1 MIGGVYTLTNSMG
14 ERIKKLRRERNLT
27 QHQLGEM
34 LGVRTSAISMYE
46 KDQRS
51 ANYEIIIKL
60 SEIFNCSL
68 DFLIKGEEDIDTKL
82 KNIMKDELL
91 IAFEDYDS
99 WSVEDK
105 EELLSYLTAKKL
117 TRQKYSRKA

>member
-14 ERIKKLRRERNLT
+14 ERIKKLRREHNLT

-117 TRQKYSRKA
+117 TRQK